1 MILFPNCKINLGLH
15 VVQKRSDGYHDLQTV
30 FYPVP
35 FRDILEII
43 PSQSFSFQY
52 TGLAIPGDASS
63 NLCVK
68 AYELMK
74 QRFPELP
81 PVQILLHKIIPMGG
95 GLGGGSSNGSFT
107 LIGLNKLFNL
117 QLSQEELLDMSLQLG
132 SDCPFFIINEPA
144 YATGRGEQMQTLNIN
159 LKGYYLVLILPG
171 LHVSTAQAFS
181 GITPKQPAKDLQP
194 IISKAPETWKGELVN
209 DFEVSVFTQYPQ
221 IEKIKNWLYDQGAV
235 YASMTGTGSTV
246 YGIFSQKPDLKQTVQ
261 GEQHII
267 AL

>member
-15 VVQKRSDGYHDLQTV
+15 VVQKRPDGYHDLQTV

-43 PSQSFSFQY
+43 PSDSFSFTS
-52 TGLAIPGDASS
+52 TGLPIPGDPAQ

-68 AYELMK
+68 AYALLK

-81 PVQILLHKIIPMGG
+81 PVHIHLHKIIPMGG

-107 LIGLNKLFNL
+107 LLGVKQLFNL
-117 QLSQEELLDMSLQLG
+117 TLSTEELQALALQLG
-132 SDCPFFIINEPA
+132 SDCPFFMLNQPA
-144 YATGRGEQMQTLNIN
+144 FATGRGEQLSTIDIN

-171 LHVSTAQAFS
+171 IHVSTAQAFA
-181 GITPKQPAKDLQP
+181 GIMPTPPQYDLKHKITTVP
-194 IISKAPETWKGELVN
+194 SSWKAWLVN
-209 DFEVSVFTQYPQ
+209 DFEHTVFAQFPE
-221 IEKIKNWLYDQGAV
+221 IASIKQRLYEQGAV
-235 YASMTGTGSTV
+235 YAAMSGTGSTV
-246 YGIFSQKPDLKQTVQ
+246 YGLFTEKPDLASLPGQLLT
-261 GEQHII
+261 I

>member
-15 VVQKRSDGYHDLQTV
+15 VVQKRSDGYHELQTV

-43 PSQSFSFQY
+43 PSQSFNFQS

-68 AYELMK
+68 AYHLMK

-132 SDCPFFIINEPA
+132 SDCPFFIINVPA

-181 GITPKQPAKDLQP
+181 GITPKQPAKDLQT
-194 IISKAPETWKGELVN
+194 IISKAPETWKSELVN
-209 DFEVSVFTQYPQ
+209 DFEVSVFTQYPP
-221 IEKIKNWLYDQGAV
+221 IEHIKNWLYDQGAV

-246 YGIFSQKPDLKQTVQ
+246 YGIFSQKPDLKQSAQ

>member
-15 VVQKRSDGYHDLQTV
+15 VVQKRPDGYHDLQTI

-35 FRDILEII
+35 FRDILELI
-43 PSQSFSFQY
+43 PDKTFSFQS
-52 TGLAIPGDASS
+52 TGLTIPGDASS

-68 AYELMK
+68 AYHVMK
-74 QRFPELP
+74 QRFPDLP

-117 QLSQEELLDMSLQLG
+117 QLTQEELLDMSLQLG

-144 YATGRGEQMQTLNIN
+144 YATGRGEQLHSLDIN
-159 LKGYYLVLILPG
+159 LKSYYLVLILPG

-181 GITPKQPAKDLQP
+181 GVIPKLPVVDLP
-194 IISKAPETWKGELVN
+194 TIISKAPETWRSVLVN
-209 DFEVSVFTQYPQ
+209 DFEASVFTQYPQ
-221 IEKIKNWLYDQGAV
+221 IEHIKNWLYDQGAV

-246 YGIFSQKPDLKQTVQ
+246 FGLFSQKPDLKQAPQ